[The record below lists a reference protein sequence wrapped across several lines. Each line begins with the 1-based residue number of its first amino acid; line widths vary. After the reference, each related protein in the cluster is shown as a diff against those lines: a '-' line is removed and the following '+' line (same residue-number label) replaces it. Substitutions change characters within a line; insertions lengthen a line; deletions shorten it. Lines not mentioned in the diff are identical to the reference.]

1 MPHPRSW
8 IQDGQ
13 HATAVR
19 YAPVVDI
26 CSCAEPSLIL
36 HTVLLDP
43 FGLSQ
48 LATFAESVTGTC
60 IAAPPVLTMNA
71 ASTMPYVKSLRNQI
85 DVVPTASIVNM
96 IGLVKAVQHVFDDA
110 TEATIPEDVVQDY
123 KKMENWIKEAVD
135 RIKQENVPQ
144 AKGVLIDL
152 QADSVPEEY
161 KVGKWGIWPMYAPGV
176 LYQVKDAHKPTDVR
190 VRTAAASEERWRTIV
205 LHDDMFVDHTSG
217 PIRGIRFPPPQDE
230 AAA

>member
-96 IGLVKAVQHVFDDA
+96 IGLVKAVQHVF
-110 TEATIPEDVVQDY
+110 E
-123 KKMENWIKEAVD
+123 
-135 RIKQENVPQ
+135 
-144 AKGVLIDL
+144 
-152 QADSVPEEY
+152 
-161 KVGKWGIWPMYAPGV
+161 
-176 LYQVKDAHKPTDVR
+176 
-190 VRTAAASEERWRTIV
+190 
-205 LHDDMFVDHTSG
+205 
-217 PIRGIRFPPPQDE
+217 
-230 AAA
+230 